1 MTIKYLLP
9 IFIIL
14 MTTNC
19 SDRSEAPVTLSVDK
33 YFTIALFPEETSATD
48 TQSAALLRE
57 KVHVTEL
64 VRYPGEE
71 TATMP
76 FTFTDVK
83 RYARIT
89 GSNIGKRIAVSVN
102 GEITSSPMV
111 KMQIDNGACSVTL
124 DSLQLSRLFPEINP
138 ETLLPSRK

>member
-19 SDRSEAPVTLSVDK
+19 SDRSEAPVMLSVDK

-71 TATMP
+71 TVTMP

-83 RYARIT
+83 KYAGIT

-124 DSLQLSRLFPEINP
+124 DSLHISRLFPEI
-138 ETLLPSRK
+138 EVATLLPPQK

>member
-14 MTTNC
+14 LTTNC
-19 SDRSEAPVTLSVDK
+19 SGRSEAPATLSVDK

-48 TQSAALLRE
+48 SQSAALLRE
-57 KVHVTEL
+57 KVHVTDL

-71 TATMP
+71 TVTMP

-83 RYARIT
+83 KYAGIT

-124 DSLQLSRLFPEINP
+124 DSLHISRLFPEIKIA
-138 ETLLPSRK
+138 TLLPLQK

>member
-1 MTIKYLLP
+1 MTIKFLLP

-14 MTTNC
+14 LTTNC
-19 SDRSEAPVTLSVDK
+19 SGRSEAPIRISVDK
-33 YFTIALFPEETSATD
+33 YFTIALLPEETSATD

-83 RYARIT
+83 KYAGIT

-111 KMQIDNGACSVTL
+111 KMQIDNGACSVIL
-124 DSLQLSRLFPEINP
+124 DSLQLSRLFPEIKIA
-138 ETLLPSRK
+138 TLLPPQK

>member
-14 MTTNC
+14 LTTNC
-19 SDRSEAPVTLSVDK
+19 SGRSEAPARISVDK

-48 TQSAALLRE
+48 TQSVALLRE
-57 KVHVTEL
+57 KVHVTQL
-64 VRYPGEE
+64 IRYPGEE
-71 TATMP
+71 TVTMP
-76 FTFTDVK
+76 FAFTDVEK
-83 RYARIT
+83 YAGIT
-89 GSNIGKRIAVSVN
+89 GSNIGKRIAVSIN

-124 DSLQLSRLFPEINP
+124 DSLQLSRLFPEI
-138 ETLLPSRK
+138 EVATLLPPQK

>member
-71 TATMP
+71 TVTMP
-76 FTFTDVK
+76 FTFTDVEK
-83 RYARIT
+83 YAGIT
-89 GSNIGKRIAVSVN
+89 GSNISKRIAVSVN

>member
-19 SDRSEAPVTLSVDK
+19 SDRSEAPVMLSVDK

-48 TQSAALLRE
+48 TQSATLLRE

-71 TATMP
+71 TVTMP

-83 RYARIT
+83 KYAGIT

-124 DSLQLSRLFPEINP
+124 DSLQLSRLFPEIKIA
-138 ETLLPSRK
+138 TLLPPQK

>member
-1 MTIKYLLP
+1 MRSIQTKLWRC
-9 IFIIL
+9 IFH
-14 MTTNC
+14 NFC
-19 SDRSEAPVTLSVDK
+19 SGRSEAPVRINVDK
-33 YFTIALFPEETSATD
+33 YLTIALFPEETSATD
-48 TQSAALLRE
+48 SQSVALLLE

-71 TATMP
+71 TVTMP

-83 RYARIT
+83 KYAGIT
-89 GSNIGKRIAVSVN
+89 GSNVGKRIAVSVN

-124 DSLQLSRLFPEINP
+124 DSLHISRLFPEIKVRSLQSP
-138 ETLLPSRK
+138 DK

>member
-14 MTTNC
+14 LTTNC
-19 SDRSEAPVTLSVDK
+19 SDRSEAPVRISVDK
-33 YFTIALFPEETSATD
+33 YFTIDLFPEETSATD

-64 VRYPGEE
+64 VRYPSEE
-71 TATMP
+71 TVTMP

-83 RYARIT
+83 KYAGIT

-124 DSLQLSRLFPEINP
+124 DSLHISRLFPEIKIRSLQSP
-138 ETLLPSRK
+138 DK

>member
-19 SDRSEAPVTLSVDK
+19 SGRSEAPVRLSVDK

-71 TATMP
+71 TVTMP
-76 FTFTDVK
+76 FTFTDVEK
-83 RYARIT
+83 YAGIT

-124 DSLQLSRLFPEINP
+124 DSLQLSRLFPEIKIA
-138 ETLLPSRK
+138 TLLPPQK